1 MECIIHVFPDEY
13 HLNTLDTI
21 LKACCELQKGVDIKS
36 IIVSL
41 IDRLATYASAPESNL
56 PTGVDVFGLFY
67 KNLAS
72 IVQVRNNNI
81 IKNIHYI
88 YKIIIIIIISNL

>member
-21 LKACCELQKGVDIKS
+21 LKTCCDLLPGVDIKA

-41 IDRLATYASAPESNL
+41 IERLGSFASSNETTL
-56 PTGVDVFGLFY
+56 PTQIDVFGYFFT
-67 KNLAS
+67 NLS
-72 IVQVRNNNI
+72 NI
-81 IKNIHYI
+81 IKVCFFFLFQMNQQ
-88 YKIIIIIIISNL
+88 KNLFFLS